1 MTFYTIPLL
10 VAAAMS
16 ATLAGLA
23 WQRRHVVGAMPFAA
37 LMVAVTVWTLMY
49 ALELESATLRT
60 KLLWVKAQYPGI
72 VFVPVAWLAFSLEY
86 TGRERWVTPRRLALL
101 AIVPLITLALVW
113 TNAAHGLMAR
123 SARLVARGGDL
134 MLDFSRGPAFWLH
147 VAYSYGL
154 ILLGTFLLLRYTTQ
168 SSPAYR
174 KQTRALVIAAL
185 FPWLGNILYV
195 FNVGPFSHVDVSSL
209 AFTLTGV
216 AVFWALFRFRFL
228 ELVPVAR
235 NAVIENME
243 DGLLVM
249 DARGRVADINPAA
262 GRVLGVD
269 EAEVVGQPA
278 SEVFSAWPEVVAK
291 LEPFSEGSAE
301 IVIRDAEDRRFY
313 ELRISPL
320 RRDRNG
326 FLGGLISMRD
336 VTDRKRVEE
345 ALHRRALELEAR
357 NDELHAFARTVA
369 HDLKGPLTSVVG
381 YAEILEEYYGPELD
395 EEMCAYLHTISQKG
409 RKMASIIEELLL
421 LASVRQGQDVDMAVL
436 DMGRIV
442 AEAVDRVEEL
452 IERHEAEIVTPEAW
466 PAALGYGSW
475 VEEVWVN
482 YLSNAVKYGGRPPRV
497 ELGADR
503 GEDGT
508 VCFWVRDSGAGL
520 TAEEQEQLFTPFTQL
535 DRTSATGHGLG
546 LSIVR
551 WIVSKLDGQVGVE
564 SEVGEGSVFSFT
576 LKAADAADLPM
587 GRCED
592 GNSGRWH
599 NGMR

>member
-16 ATLAGLA
+16 AILAVLA
-23 WQRRHVVGAMPFAA
+23 WRRRDVVGAMPFAA
-37 LMVAVTVWTLMY
+37 LMVAVTLWTLTY

-60 KLLWVKAQYPGI
+60 KLYWVKAQYPGI

-86 TGRERWVTPRRLALL
+86 TGRERWVTLPRIALL
-101 AIVPLITLALVW
+101 SVVPLITLALVW

-123 SARLVARGGDL
+123 SARLVAGGGGL
-134 MLDFSRGPAFWLH
+134 MVGFTRGPAFWLH

-154 ILLGTFLLLRYTTQ
+154 ILLGTFLLLSYTTR

-174 KQTRALVIAAL
+174 RQTGTLLIAAL
-185 FPWLGNILYV
+185 FPWVGNILYV
-195 FNVGPFSHVDVSSL
+195 FKVGPFAHVDFSSL
-209 AFTLTGV
+209 AFALTGV

-235 NAVIENME
+235 DAVIDNMQ

-262 GRVLGVD
+262 GRVIGVD
-269 EAEVVGQPA
+269 QAEAVGQPV
-278 SEVFSAWPEVVAK
+278 SDVLSAWPEVAAK
-291 LEPFSEGSAE
+291 LEPLSEGSAE
-301 IVIRDAEDRRFY
+301 IVICDPDGQRFY

-320 RRDRNG
+320 LRDRNG
-326 FLGGLISMRD
+326 FLGGLIAMRD
-336 VTDRKRVEE
+336 VTDRKRAEE

-381 YAEILEEYYGPELD
+381 YAEILEEYYAPELD
-395 EEMCAYLHTISQKG
+395 EEMCSYLHIISQKG
-409 RKMASIIEELLL
+409 RKMGSIIEELLL
-421 LASVRQGQDVDMAVL
+421 LASVRQGHDVDTAIL

-452 IERHEAEIVTPEAW
+452 VERHEAEIVTPEAW

-497 ELGADR
+497 ELGADQ
-503 GEDGT
+503 GGDGRIR
-508 VCFWVRDSGAGL
+508 FWVRDNGSGL
-520 TAEEQEQLFTPFTQL
+520 TLEEQKQLFTPFTQL
-535 DRTSATGHGLG
+535 DKTSATGHGLG

-551 WIVSKLDGQVGVE
+551 WIVRKLGGQVGVE

-576 LKAADAADLPM
+576 LKAAGAAEAPM
-587 GRCED
+587 VELVGD
-592 GNSGRWH
+592 NSGRGH
-599 NGMR
+599 DGT